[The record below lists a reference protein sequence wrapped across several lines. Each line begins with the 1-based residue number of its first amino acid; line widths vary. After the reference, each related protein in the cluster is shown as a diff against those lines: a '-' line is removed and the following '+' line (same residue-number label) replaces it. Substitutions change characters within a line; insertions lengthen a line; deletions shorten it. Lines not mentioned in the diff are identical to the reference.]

1 MLPTG
6 SGKTCTIV
14 RWLLNRMQDD
24 ERLAVLRIADRQ
36 ESVEQAALSFAKV
49 ARSMP
54 LGFERTLPGWV

>member
-1 MLPTG
+1 M
-6 SGKTCTIV
+6 V